1 MNRILKFLN
10 INSDDNQKYILW
22 SLFLKGLL
30 ITYISPCITKAIIS
44 DLPAEWLAFES
55 LFGSISGLLIGILW
69 KGNIRKTAIKSFLLF
84 CITESLA
91 GCFLGLYLCFINYNV
106 WVFAICSLLYTSFI
120 TEFVA
125 KCIMA
130 FKAVL
135 WQEKEREL
143 YDNNISIIGG
153 IVCVIGFS
161 LALLFMPSLK
171 AALFIWALCCI
182 LDDIGWLIV
191 YQKNKKQLKNIA

>member
-1 MNRILKFLN
+1 
-10 INSDDNQKYILW
+10 
-22 SLFLKGLL
+22 
-30 ITYISPCITKAIIS
+30 
-44 DLPAEWLAFES
+44 
-55 LFGSISGLLIGILW
+55 
-69 KGNIRKTAIKSFLLF
+69 
-84 CITESLA
+84 
-91 GCFLGLYLCFINYNV
+91 
-106 WVFAICSLLYTSFI
+106 
-120 TEFVA
+120 
-125 KCIMA
+125 MA